1 MTDSLLIAIAASG
14 FIGLF
19 AFGLAWYPPLFSPDV
34 PSDSSASNTFR
45 QVSPWGLIADAVL
58 LSLDK
63 LPVFS
68 LFTLAQNVRH
78 FPQMIETLRQRWR
91 GEASIR
97 ICFWI
102 WMASWFP
109 FVGAISFAI
118 LR

>member
-1 MTDSLLIAIAASG
+1 MTDSLLIAIAAFG

-19 AFGLAWYPPLFSPDV
+19 AFGFAWYLPLFSPDA
-34 PSDSSASNTFR
+34 PSDLPASDTFP
-45 QVSPWGLIADAVL
+45 QVSLWGLIADAVL

-68 LFTLAQNVRH
+68 LFTLARNVRH
-78 FPQMIETLRQRWR
+78 FPQMIGTLRQRWDD
-91 GEASIR
+91 EPSIR

-102 WMASWFP
+102 WMASWLP

>member
-1 MTDSLLIAIAASG
+1 MTDSLLIAMASFG

-19 AFGLAWYPPLFSPDV
+19 AFGLAWYLPLFQPAT
-34 PSDSSASNTFR
+34 PSDLSASETFHH
-45 QVSPWGLIADAVL
+45 VSLWGLIADAVL

-68 LFTLAQNVRH
+68 LFTLARNVRH
-78 FPQMIETLRQRWR
+78 FPQMIGTLKQRWE
-91 GEASIR
+91 GEPSIR

-102 WMASWFP
+102 WMASWLP